1 VVLESDS
8 FEKQRSEITPI
19 LKEIQTMVLS
29 ISSFTVV
36 HTRRAANMV
45 AHICAKNVS
54 DIQSVVWENN
64 PPSFLVKQLMTTM
77 INEGLL
83 SQKKRISLK

>member
-1 VVLESDS
+1 
-8 FEKQRSEITPI
+8 
-19 LKEIQTMVLS
+19 MVLG

-45 AHICAKNVS
+45 AHLCAKNAS
-54 DIQSVVWENN
+54 GIQSVVWENN
-64 PPSFLVKQLMTTM
+64 PPSFLVKQLMAECNQM